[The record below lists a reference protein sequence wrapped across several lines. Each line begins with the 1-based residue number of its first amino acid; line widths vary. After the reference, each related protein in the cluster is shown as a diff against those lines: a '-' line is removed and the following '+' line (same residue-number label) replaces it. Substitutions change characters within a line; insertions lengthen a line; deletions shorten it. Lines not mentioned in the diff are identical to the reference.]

1 MPIVKDETGKV
12 VAELS
17 YDEKGKQQAEK
28 MAQQNPGY
36 TVVDAMKRSQT
47 MYMGG
52 GMIKKPMYKKGGKAK
67 K

>member
-52 GMIKKPMYKKGGKAK
+52 GMIK
-67 K
+67 

>member
-1 MPIVKDETGKV
+1 MPTIKDETGKV

-17 YDEKGKQQAEK
+17 YDEKGKEQAKK
-28 MAQQNPGY
+28 MVQENPGY
-36 TVVDAMKRSQT
+36 TITNAMERSKT

-52 GMIKKPMYKKGGKAK
+52 GMIKKSMYKKGGKAK

>member
-1 MPIVKDETGKV
+1 MPTVKDETGEV

-17 YDEKGKQQAEK
+17 YNEKGKEQAKK
-28 MAQQNPGY
+28 MVQENPGY

-52 GMIKKPMYKKGGKAK
+52 GMVKKPMYKKGGKVK